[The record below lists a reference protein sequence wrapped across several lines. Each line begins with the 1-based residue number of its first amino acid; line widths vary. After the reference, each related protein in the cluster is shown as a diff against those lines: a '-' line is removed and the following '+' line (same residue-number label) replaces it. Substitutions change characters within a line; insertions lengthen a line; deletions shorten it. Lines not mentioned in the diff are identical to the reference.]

1 MTNRDTIPI
10 TIHIPPGLA
19 RYLNRKHA
27 DELYEWSKNGN
38 GPRPTA
44 SSLIIRYC
52 QEGWL
57 RDELAQAAD
66 QIDTDPDAL
75 NRIQQKIRNQP

>member
-1 MTNRDTIPI
+1 MPNRDTIPV
-10 TIHIPPGLA
+10 TIHFPANLL
-19 RYLNRKHA
+19 RWLHKHVT
-27 DELYEWSKNGN
+27 DDLYRWSETGD
-38 GPRPTA
+38 GPRPTT
-44 SSLIIRYC
+44 SSLVTRYC

-57 RDELAQAAD
+57 RDELAQAAE